1 MYNVKTNEFLMDG
14 KIKVG
19 YADNFFSKPQSM
31 ANQGKRETWVEKML
45 EKYKWTNTWAIQ
57 FTIFFSLFVL
67 LTPFLSVFLCSK
79 YTYITTKYAKKKN
92 AAIMLPRDYFVVN

>member
-57 FTIFFSLFVL
+57 FTIFFLCLYFLHHFSLFFFAQSTPIL
-67 LTPFLSVFLCSK
+67 LQNMQ
-79 YTYITTKYAKKKN
+79 KKN